1 MALNDKIGEALRAF
15 SKKRRHK
22 TAAIIVAAGSGSR
35 MRSRTTKQ
43 FMSLCGLPVV
53 VRSLLAFQ
61 ESEYIDE
68 IIVVA
73 RSDERE
79 LYPPLAEKYG
89 LTKLTK
95 VVCGGEDRQAS
106 VWAGFS
112 AISDDVDYVAIHDG
126 ARPLITAEQIKKVVL
141 AGYDF
146 RAAVAG
152 APSYDTVK
160 LASISGHVDKTLERD
175 KVWLIQT
182 PQVFFADLYRAAA
195 VVAQKDGFHG
205 TDDASLAEH
214 AGFSVKFVDCGRCN
228 IKITSPEDLLYAKAI
243 IESRET
249 ECGEGET

>member
-22 TAAIIVAAGSGSR
+22 TVAIIVAAGSGSR
-35 MRSRTTKQ
+35 MRSATTKQ
-43 FMSLCGLPVV
+43 FMSLCGMPVV
-53 VRSLLAFQ
+53 VRSILAFQ
-61 ESEYIDE
+61 ASEYIDE
-68 IIVVA
+68 IVVVA

-79 LYPPLAEKYG
+79 LYPPLFEKYG
-89 LTKLTK
+89 ITK
-95 VVCGGEDRQAS
+95 VSRIVCGGEDRQAS

-126 ARPLITAEQIKKVVL
+126 ARPLITVEQIKKTVL

-152 APSYDTVK
+152 APSYDSVK
-160 LASISGHVDKTLERD
+160 LASVSGHVDKTLERD

-214 AGFSVKFVDCGRCN
+214 AGFSVKLVDCGRCN
-228 IKITSPEDLLYAKAI
+228 IKITSPEDLLYATAI
-243 IESRET
+243 IESREAST
-249 ECGEGET
+249 KEGKS

>member
-15 SKKRRHK
+15 SRKRRYK
-22 TAAIIVAAGSGSR
+22 TAAIIVAAGSGTR
-35 MRSRTTKQ
+35 MGGRTTKQ
-43 FMSLCGLPVV
+43 FISLCGVPVV
-53 VRSLLAFQ
+53 VRSILAFQ
-61 ESEYIDE
+61 ASEYIDE

-79 LYPPLAEKYG
+79 LYPPLFEKYG
-89 LTKLTK
+89 ITKVSR

-112 AISDDVDYVAIHDG
+112 AISDDVDFVAIHDG
-126 ARPLITAEQIKKVVL
+126 ARPLIAAEQIKKVVL

-152 APSYDTVK
+152 APSYDSVK
-160 LASISGHVDKTLERD
+160 LASISGHVDRSLERD

-195 VVAQKDGFHG
+195 VVAKKDAFRG
-205 TDDASLAEH
+205 TDDASLVEH
-214 AGFSVKFVDCGRCN
+214 AGFSVKLVDCGRTN

-249 ECGEGET
+249 ENKGEES